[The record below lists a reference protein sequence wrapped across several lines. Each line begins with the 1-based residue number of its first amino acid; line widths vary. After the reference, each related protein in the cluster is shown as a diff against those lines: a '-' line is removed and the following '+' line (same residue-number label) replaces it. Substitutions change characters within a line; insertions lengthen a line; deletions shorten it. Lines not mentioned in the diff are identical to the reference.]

1 MRYFLV
7 QYARQPNG
15 QINEQVS
22 YSKRIKEN
30 DLQTMNV
37 IIDYKTQKVVK
48 CVIEGNVVPTTFE
61 QMNEYYKEV
70 YPSLITQLE
79 KVQQAEPKA
88 KDGQ

>member
-1 MRYFLV
+1 M